1 MEEEIS
7 QKKKN
12 NKPKLLLGAAVLIGL
27 ACYGISIYFNG
38 RHYESTDNA
47 QLDSDVLPIRAGISG
62 YLSDVRFKDNQ
73 EVRKGDT
80 LLVFSTTELNA
91 EVARIS
97 AELASAE
104 LNVAISE
111 GTAQAS
117 RQNAQAARYDT
128 ESDAQ
133 AIQATKATYERSVSD
148 LERAGK
154 LLEIRAITQTAYEQL
169 QTQADV
175 NKAAYL
181 KAQALRRSS
190 TGNVTQLNTH
200 ALTQGKQIGVARNL
214 ILEKQ
219 AELDAAKERLTHA
232 FVVAPFDGIATKRNV
247 QSGQY
252 ITAGQSLCA
261 LINHKEL
268 WVTANFKETQLDK
281 LKPGQPVS
289 ISVDAFEGTKLTGSI
304 ESLSG
309 ATGARFA
316 LLPPD
321 NATGNFIKI
330 SQRFPVRIRLDKH
343 SSEDKLYPGLS
354 AYVKVKV
361 N

>member
-7 QKKKN
+7 PEKKN
-12 NKPKLLLGAAVLIGL
+12 NKPKLFIGAAVLLGL
-27 ACYGISIYFNG
+27 ACYGISIYLNS

-73 EVRKGDT
+73 EIRKGDT
-80 LLVFSTTELNA
+80 LLVFSTAELKA

-97 AELASAE
+97 AELSNAD

-117 RQNAQAARYDT
+117 RQNAAAAQYDT

-133 AIQATKATYERSVSD
+133 AIQAAKATYERSLSE
-148 LERAGK
+148 LNRGGK
-154 LLEIRAITQTAYEQL
+154 LLEIKAITQTAYEQL
-169 QTQADV
+169 QTMADV

-190 TGNVTQLNTH
+190 TGNVTQLNTR

-214 ILEKQ
+214 ILEKR
-219 AELDAAKERLTHA
+219 AELDAAKERLGHA
-232 FVVAPFDGIATKRNV
+232 FVIAPFDGIVTKRNV
-247 QSGQY
+247 QAGQY

-261 LINHKEL
+261 LINHKDL
-268 WVTANFKETQLDK
+268 WVTANFKETQLNK
-281 LKPGQPVS
+281 IKPGQQVT
-289 ISVDAFEGTKLTGSI
+289 ISVDAFEGTKLTGTI

-330 SQRFPVRIRLDKH
+330 AQRFPVRIRLDKYAGG
-343 SSEDKLYPGLS
+343 EKLYPGLS
-354 AYVKVKV
+354 AFVKVKV
-361 N
+361 D